1 MAIEKLV
8 PRYLNKEDDVRLVK
22 NVEMTDALNVRIS
35 ADQDGNAGVIKNA
48 YGNDV
53 ISGDALPAGTN
64 KVIGSVAD
72 NEEGQIFFF
81 VWNSNN
87 DHSIFRYTVSSNSAQ
102 LVYQDSVL
110 SFSEFYY
117 VRANVVKNI
126 TGESILYF
134 TDGNTSPKKLN
145 TTKAL
150 LGLYPS
156 AFTSGTDEQKLLFI
170 TAAKQPPMTPP
181 TFVFSTNASLKEN
194 NLYESTFQ
202 FAAQYVYEDGE
213 NSAISAYSQLAVSP
227 SQFLDGII
235 TEENKLQN
243 NTLTVSVPTSYGDVK
258 SILILARNGNDGA
271 FYEVGKVANDST
283 TSSVGIAFT
292 NSKLYSAVSQDTVNK
307 LYDNVPQTAE
317 SQAITGNRLVY
328 GGYKE
333 GYGNVRTDVS
343 IFANYYPNPGENDVS
358 IIYPSANPYAP
369 GTFVNSWFSI
379 DVSNIPAITTEES
392 ILNISFSLNLGRV
405 NISMYGAYVQWVQ
418 TKKATQQDH
427 DFGGIISNITG
438 VNLKASPFSISKTI
452 NVSSGTSKSD
462 VIDLIKENII
472 GFYNVIYDS
481 DITDFGDATQI
492 TEIKDLQ
499 GTTNDNKWMFF
510 AGSGQI
516 EVFEVDSTATEV
528 IFRLKFLGATLTA
541 KAGYN
546 YNVSGLLTSGAN
558 LFGLRQLFTRGA
570 AIGQRYPATN
580 QLFNEIEFIDSPSL
594 IFNGDGN
601 QYTKYTGVSK
611 SGDVLTP
618 TPTGGTISAD
628 TYVSPL
634 NRGQEDR
641 DVSVSFEAI
650 FLTYG
655 DVNTYGTYKAGATHS
670 FGMVYYD
677 DRNRSGGVQE
687 LQDLY
692 VKYFSDRFLENGLLG
707 RTASVLR
714 VKHDPPSW
722 ASKWAPVYAKTTSVT
737 NKLQYSVTNAFVAS
751 NLQATEFSGISSL
764 QDTLFLSFRS
774 FEGKSDSYKDA
785 YEVTIDYA
793 YEKGDRVRIVRYAGS
808 SVSTIDVD
816 VLGYF
821 DFTEDIT
828 KNPVIDLTGDDGKF
842 NSIGW
847 FLAIKAVSDSGW
859 SNYDV
864 IQGQDNWRNECVIEI
879 YRQNKPA
886 SQEIYYE
893 IGKTYPISGGNHVG
907 DRTSVSTFNL
917 SIVDDTD
924 RNNLEVYSNIIAY
937 KGDILTDG
945 AGNTLIVGNV
955 YPEVNG
961 SYNYVFY
968 AATVSGTFSITTYN
982 LNITNSNDAVILLTQ
997 GDSYYK
1003 PRMLKFGEKA
1013 YSNNFKFGF
1022 IEAYNVSDIFSS
1034 YSSSYGRPNA
1044 VQLDATTIFRESSVT
1059 YSDPLIIDNKIFG
1072 LSSFNPSFANFYDF
1086 EYRYG
1091 IIKQMVGDD
1100 DRVYVIQE
1108 RKAGW
1113 APIGRNIIESSDGV
1127 QMLTVSRNVFGPVNY
1142 YLGDF
1147 GINNNPESL
1156 GVENGRIYFADIRTG
1171 KVIRISRDGITPV
1184 SEQLMDSYFKENF
1197 SLIASSSSR
1206 NMIIG
1211 GIDVEAGEYIIS
1223 SDVIFNATATVTD
1236 GATAF
1241 EYNVQSNNSTGVICE
1256 ISFDDTNLFTFSTDI
1271 RNFNE
1276 SCDEFNESLN
1286 AIVFLDRLVDGQ
1298 PAYVGEEFIGSSA
1311 TIYGTATNSTYD
1323 FFVTIALNLSTGEFT
1338 FTNDCGPFSGS
1349 VGAGS
1354 ELGSDFTVSYDTG
1367 NSVWNTQYSYRPEA
1381 IESIDDTL
1389 YTFKNGLI
1397 YKHSTSADR
1406 STYYGVPY
1414 DTVIEVVSAQNP
1426 SMVKSYESISLE
1438 GTASWAA
1445 SITNTDQ
1452 STSILSSD
1460 FSERERNWYAY
1471 VPRDSSAN
1479 TGSSTIT
1486 SLSGSSEIFA
1496 LGAVESITGS
1506 DIKFTSSVGYITF
1519 PMGASLYKVS
1529 GSSLVS
1535 ISNTVSS
1542 VSNDTI
1548 TCAAAVSGVI
1558 VGDEIIAIGN
1568 GAVEGDQMRDY
1579 YAKIRLTNDATSEI
1593 ELYAVN
1599 TVYSKSNLANQL
1611 GQ

>member
-48 YGNDV
+48 YGNAA
-53 ISGDALPAGTN
+53 IYGDALPAGTN

-87 DHSIFRYTVSSNSAQ
+87 DHSIFRYTVSSDSAQ

-170 TAAKQPPMTPP
+170 TTAKQPPMTPP

-235 TEENKLQN
+235 TEGNKLQN

-271 FYEVGKVANDST
+271 FYEVGKVDNDST

-343 IFANYYPNPGENDVS
+343 IFANYYPNSGEYNINVTYPVDPTVNKNDKQ
-358 IIYPSANPYAP
+358 
-369 GTFVNSWFSI
+369 F
-379 DVSNIPAITTEES
+379 DVDISSIPAIVDQDS
-392 ILNISFSLNLGRV
+392 ILNVSFSLNCGRV
-405 NISMYGAYVQWVQ
+405 QFDGTYGAYGAYVQWVQ
-418 TKKATQQDH
+418 TKKATQEDV
-427 DFGGIISNITG
+427 DYAGLIRGK
-438 VNLKASPFSISKTI
+438 VNVKFSPLSISKTLNI
-452 NVSSGTSKSD
+452 PSGTTKQE
-462 VIDLIKENII
+462 VVDLIKESIV
-472 GFYNVIYDS
+472 GFYNIIVDS
-481 DITDFGDATQI
+481 DIADFDY
-492 TEIKDLQ
+492 
-499 GTTNDNKWMFF
+499 
-510 AGSGQI
+510 
-516 EVFEVDSTATEV
+516 ATEV
-528 IFRLKFLGATLTA
+528 TDVKALNATTNNKKYMFFSGSGRIEITEVDDTSSSVRFRIYVRNAVLSA

-546 YNVSGLLTSGAN
+546 YNVANVLNNTAKIFSFGTSA
-558 LFGLRQLFTRGA
+558 LFTRGA
-570 AIGQRYPATN
+570 SLGERYPATN
-580 QLFNEIEFIDSPSL
+580 KLFNQIIFVDTPSY
-594 IFNGDGN
+594 IYNGDGELVRYYDDIEIEDESFVASDPL
-601 QYTKYTGVSK
+601 QIGLAS
-611 SGDVLTP
+611 DFLT
-618 TPTGGTISAD
+618 AD
-628 TYVSPL
+628 
-634 NRGQEDR
+634 NDEDNPIG
-641 DVSVSFEAI
+641 FEAV
-650 FLTYG
+650 FLTDG

-692 VKYFSDRFLENGLLG
+692 VKYFSDRFLENSLLG

-774 FEGKSDSYKDA
+774 FEGKSDSYKDVYDA
-785 YEVTIDYA
+785 TIDYT

-816 VLGYF
+816 AFGYF

-828 KNPVIDLTGDDGKF
+828 KNPVLDLTGDDGKF

-1256 ISFDDTNLFTFSTDI
+1256 ISFNDTNLFTFSTDI

-1349 VGAGS
+1349 VGGGS

-1397 YKHSTSADR
+1397 YKHSSSADR

-1519 PMGASLYKVS
+1519 PMGASVYKVS

-1548 TCAAAVSGVI
+1548 TCAAAVAGVI